1 MRHCTACCHAGSS
14 AVALSLPTACSLCR
28 KRPGG
33 FLRQVEL
40 HSSTHMLLMGSLSA
54 AMTAPSV
61 TKPAAISAVLW
72 LPPGV
77 TPAVCT
83 GHTAPSHCASDAPF
97 GADACKPGS
106 CCCLHGRARSHI
118 DCTACQTQHAPCPAA
133 QAPCRC
139 CPCSCCLAQ
148 SVWLTTKE
156 RFSFAAYHAGTVQ
169 GIIGRTGFSP
179 TEAFRKY
186 LWFALRERKF
196 DQDAVDDLVQ
206 LKMSLRLQDSEVGWV
221 TQCSGKACRNF
232 LYVQSAL
239 DCA

>member
-1 MRHCTACCHAGSS
+1 MPHLAQMHASLDPAAACMVEPALISTALPARLSMRPAQPCRLHAG
-14 AVALSLPTACSLCR
+14 
-28 KRPGG
+28 
-33 FLRQVEL
+33 
-40 HSSTHMLLMGSLSA
+40 A
-54 AMTAPSV
+54 A
-61 TKPAAISAVLW
+61 PAAAA
-72 LPPGV
+72 LPSPY
-77 TPAVCT
+77 
-83 GHTAPSHCASDAPF
+83 
-97 GADACKPGS
+97 GS
-106 CCCLHGRARSHI
+106 PQKG
-118 DCTACQTQHAPCPAA
+118 
-133 QAPCRC
+133 
-139 CPCSCCLAQ
+139 
-148 SVWLTTKE
+148 E
-156 RFSFAAYHAGTVQ
+156 FFAAYHAGTVQ